1 MAAKISE
8 AELLELEPASNKLYE
23 KVMKI
28 KKVVE
33 KKLVVT
39 RERKPAKEDTH
50 QTQKKIS

>member
-28 KKVVE
+28 KKGGR

-39 RERKPAKEDTH
+39 EENPQKEDTH